1 MQIWHKIFQN
11 FWSSIYCKIQNLPFK
26 FYQPFYWPWIFN
38 LPFSLVISYRDFCQV
53 AHWKAG
59 SMQIF
64 LMYSK
69 SHEMASLFN
78 ERDFSRIFKVLWQ
91 TVGHLKIDFWNQ
103 GCHVQ
108 KCKNN
113 EFFVCFSAKCLSL
126 VTLGLLSKVATRLSK
141 WVGPPKLLF
150 LRMIE
155 AIKRPHFLRANSLDN
170 L

>member
-1 MQIWHKIFQN
+1 
-11 FWSSIYCKIQNLPFK
+11 
-26 FYQPFYWPWIFN
+26 
-38 LPFSLVISYRDFCQV
+38 
-53 AHWKAG
+53 
-59 SMQIF
+59 
-64 LMYSK
+64 MYSK

-103 GCHVQ
+103 SCHVQ

-150 LRMIE
+150 LRMLE
-155 AIKRPHFLRANSLDN
+155 AIKWPHFSRGNSLGN
-170 L
+170 LQFWEFFQSTFISENYPKFASEDRGYLVGKCYVFAWNFGK